1 VISHQIRVISRIAA
15 DSCQLELQLETQL
28 EKKEEEEEIV
38 VTLSLFVNGLD
49 WSPIDCRT
57 RIDCLIDWQHAQ
69 GLSKATTNQSI

>member
-49 WSPIDCRT
+49 
-57 RIDCLIDWQHAQ
+57 
-69 GLSKATTNQSI
+69 